1 MTKTS
6 VYPHGRPVHTF
17 PENLSA
23 RILQEK
29 LIPSI
34 TKKIYINRVPL
45 LLPKGIKN
53 IIKFSGLL
61 FKLVLILRLLLLYDL
76 NPATTSIVTMVI
88 LQTKVRFKFFKYV
101 FVRKIAFLRLGI

>member
-6 VYPHGRPVHTF
+6 GYPHGRPVHLH

-34 TKKIYINRVPL
+34 TKKNDMDHVPL

-53 IIKFSGLL
+53 IFQSPGLL
-61 FKLVLILRLLLLYDL
+61 FKLVLMYKLLQLYDL
-76 NPATTSIVTMVI
+76 NPATTSNVTMVI
-88 LQTKVRFKFFKYV
+88 LRTKV
-101 FVRKIAFLRLGI
+101 